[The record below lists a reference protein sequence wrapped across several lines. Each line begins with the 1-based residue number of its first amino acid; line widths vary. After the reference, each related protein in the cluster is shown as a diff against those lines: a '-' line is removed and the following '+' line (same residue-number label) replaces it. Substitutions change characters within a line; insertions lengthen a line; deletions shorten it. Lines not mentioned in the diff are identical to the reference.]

1 MKLWLLPLALAAGS
15 VMACPADGAKDAKAP
30 SDAPAVAA
38 THAPEKAAKA
48 AKADAARVAQK
59 AAEQRKAL

>member
-15 VMACPADGAKDAKAP
+15 AMACPADGAKDAMAP
-30 SDAPAVAA
+30 SAAPAVAA
-38 THAPEKAAKA
+38 KAPAKEAKA
-48 AKADAARVAQK
+48 EKADAAKVAQK